1 MFEKDT
7 HEILA
12 YYDGG
17 AEIGRLERGIGK
29 IELERSKEII
39 SRYLSKSTHIIY
51 DIGGGVGVYSSWLAE
66 LGYEVHL
73 FDLSSQAIEFARQQ
87 QLNKP
92 IISKLEIADARNL
105 DRKDESADIVL
116 LMGPLYHLTEQKERV
131 KAPARS
137 SACLKEGGNADYF
150 GYFQVWLAT
159 VGLSVYGE
167 CNTIVE
173 EDAFMDMVRQELTD
187 GQHVRPAA
195 YPSFITRSYFHT
207 PDALRADWQAAGLQ
221 EPRVLGVEGPVWIAP
236 GFEEKWAIPSHRRR
250 LLDIAQQVEEQDS
263 VIDMSP
269 HMLAVGIKQ
278 KDEPNR
284 LASVSF

>member
-1 MFEKDT
+1 MLENDT

-39 SRYLSKSTHIIY
+39 SRYLSESTHVIY

-87 QLNKP
+87 QLNNP
-92 IISKLEIADARNL
+92 IISKLETADARNL
-105 DRKDESADIVL
+105 HRKDESADIVL

-131 KAPARS
+131 KALQEAARVLKKGGTLIT
-137 SACLKEGGNADYF
+137 SAISRF
-150 GYFQVWLAT
+150 GSLLW
-159 VGLSVYGE
+159 GLSYDE
-167 CNTIVE
+167 RNTIVE

-195 YPSFITRSYFHT
+195 YPSFITRPYFHT
-207 PDALRADWQAAGLQ
+207 PDALRADWQAAGLPK
-221 EPRVLGVEGPVWIAP
+221 PRVLGVEGPVWIAP
-236 GFEEKWAIPSHRRR
+236 GFEEKWAFPSHRSR
-250 LLDIAQQVEEQDS
+250 LLDIARQVEEQES
-263 VIDMSP
+263 VIGMSP
-269 HMLAVGIKQ
+269 HMLAVGTK
-278 KDEPNR
+278 
-284 LASVSF
+284 S

>member
-1 MFEKDT
+1 MFENDT

-39 SRYLSKSTHIIY
+39 SRYLSESTHVIY

-87 QLNKP
+87 RLNNP
-92 IISKLEIADARNL
+92 IISKLETADARNL
-105 DRKDESADIVL
+105 HRKDESADIVL

-131 KAPARS
+131 KALQEAARVLKKGGTLIT
-137 SACLKEGGNADYF
+137 SAISRF
-150 GYFQVWLAT
+150 GSLLW
-159 VGLSVYGE
+159 GLSVYDE
-167 CNTIVE
+167 RNTIVE
-173 EDAFMDMVRQELTD
+173 EDEFMNMVRQELTD

-207 PDALRADWQAAGLQ
+207 PDALRADWQAAGLPK
-221 EPRVLGVEGPVWIAP
+221 PRVLGVEGPGWIAP
-236 GFEEKWAIPSHRRR
+236 GFEKKWAIPSHRSR
-250 LLDIAQQVEEQDS
+250 LLDIAQQVEEQES
-263 VIDMSP
+263 VIGMSP
-269 HMLAVGIKQ
+269 HMLAVGIK
-278 KDEPNR
+278 P
-284 LASVSF
+284 